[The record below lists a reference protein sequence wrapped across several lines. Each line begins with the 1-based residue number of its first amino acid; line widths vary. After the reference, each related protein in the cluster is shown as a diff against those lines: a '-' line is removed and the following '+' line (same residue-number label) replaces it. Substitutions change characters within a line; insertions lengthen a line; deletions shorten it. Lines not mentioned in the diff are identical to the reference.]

1 MPSPEPGSV
10 FSDKKPREAS
20 SDRTTF
26 LFDSSHKI
34 FCLERVK
41 AVISS

>member
-26 LFDSSHKI
+26 YLILAIKYFVLK
-34 FCLERVK
+34 E
-41 AVISS
+41 